1 MQPRFFRRGRD
12 GVVALALTLGL
23 TATAVSGQTGGGF
36 DLTWNAIAGGGGAS
50 SGGGFAVDG
59 TVGQADAATLSGGV
73 FTLNGGFWGAFSP
86 GVPIACVG
94 DCDHSG
100 VVTVDELAKMASIEL
115 GDALLSDCRDGDRNN
130 DGRITVDEIV
140 AAVSSLL
147 AHCPGS

>member
-1 MQPRFFRRGRD
+1 MQPRLFRRGRD
-12 GVVALALTLGL
+12 AVVAFALALGL
-23 TATAVSGQTGGGF
+23 TAAAARAQTGGGF
-36 DLTWNAIAGGGGAS
+36 DLTWNAIAGGGGVS
-50 SGGGFAVDG
+50 SGSGFQVDG

-86 GVPIACVG
+86 AAPIACVG

-115 GDALLSDCRDGDRNN
+115 GDALLADCRDGDRNN